1 MSAPTVLELVGVGK
15 TYPGQPPV
23 EPVRDVTL
31 SVGTAELVA
40 VVGPSGSGKSTLLHL
55 MGALERPTVGRVV
68 MAGHDVGAVSDR
80 DASGL
85 RAHLLGIVFQQFHL
99 LDTQT
104 ALENVAT
111 GLLYRG
117 VPRARRREMAAA
129 ALDRVG
135 LGHRLHHRPQQLSGG
150 ERQRVAVARAVVGER
165 ALVLADEPTG
175 NVDRETGRE
184 LIQLLIELNRGGVAM
199 VVVTH
204 DVEVAAA
211 MRRRIDISDGQVVS
225 DTGTAS

>member
-150 ERQRVAVARAVVGER
+150 ERQRVAVARAVVGEP

-175 NVDRETGRE
+175 NLDRETGRE